1 MRKTIWMITLLAVS
15 TMSMTAQATKKVGL
29 GGLNTTSIGSILWK
43 KTNDLQH
50 PYSRQLACAKRGG
63 VDTVFMFD
71 GTATTVYPA
80 TTELS
85 SSIPVSLSLPNTATA
100 TGSDNKIYFF
110 GGGSNMSYTDK
121 ILSYDP
127 TTTISPAQISTAL
140 PTPQG
145 TVFVGNR
152 GYSSA
157 VAVGSKIYVFG
168 GFNGSS
174 VLKNV
179 LEFDVV
185 SKSIAQKTDMPIG
198 LASAAAVYK
207 KVGGQDYV
215 YLIAGGKIAY
225 PLSAVTHDN
234 YQVFRY
240 NIGTNSWSTLP
251 ATADLP
257 SGNDAAPKYVSMD
270 AKGNIHLLRMIGD
283 EWTLDLTNNTWKQF
297 NFTATARENAGFI
310 ACGGNNYLIGGCKN
324 CANKPPNPKIDYP
337 NLVEKLWWKMLADKI
352 DVKAAK
358 PM

>member
-1 MRKTIWMITLLAVS
+1 MRKTILIITVLAAS
-15 TMSMTAQATKKVGL
+15 TMSIAAQAAKKVGL
-29 GGLNTTSIGSILWK
+29 GGTNMNSIGSILWK

-71 GTATTVYPA
+71 GAATTVYPA
-80 TTELS
+80 TTEVS
-85 SSIPVSLSLPNTATA
+85 SSIPVSLSLSNTAIA

-127 TTTISPAQISTAL
+127 TTTASPAQISTIL

-152 GYSSA
+152 GYSTA
-157 VAVGSKIYVFG
+157 VPVGSKIYVFG

-174 VLKNV
+174 VLRNV

-185 SKSIAQKTDMPIG
+185 SKSITQKMDMPTG
-198 LASAAAVYK
+198 LASATAVYK

-215 YLIAGGKIAY
+215 YLIAGGRTAY
-225 PLSAVTHDN
+225 ALSGVTHDN

-240 NIGTNSWSTLP
+240 NIAANSWSTLP
-251 ATADLP
+251 ATANLP

-270 AKGNIHLLRMIGD
+270 AKGNIHLLRLIGD
-283 EWTLDLTNNTWKQF
+283 EWTLDLTSNMWNQF
-297 NFTATARENAGFI
+297 NFTGTARENAGFI

-324 CANKPPNPKIDYP
+324 CANKPPYPKVDYP
-337 NLVEKLWWKMLADKI
+337 NLVEKLWWKMLADKV
-352 DVKAAK
+352 DVKAAQ